1 MPAGERATEVCS
13 PVDVTP
19 SLGYKPGWTF
29 KLAVRA
35 DGDWLC
41 IRAVTVDSNN
51 RTNTRATGHMF
62 KLPEEPMT
70 LRQFA
75 RWAFDRCLL
84 CELHEA
90 GEFFSVDGFRPF
102 FPNHQDEGS
111 PYELV
116 ERWESP

>member
-1 MPAGERATEVCS
+1 MAAGEQAQAVCS
-13 PVDVTP
+13 PADVART
-19 SLGYKPGWTF
+19 LGYKPGWSF
-29 KLAVRA
+29 RLGGPLNRF
-35 DGDWLC
+35 LC
-41 IRAVTVDSNN
+41 IRSVTTDSADVS
-51 RTNTRATGHMF
+51 RTRPTGHMF
-62 KLPEEPMT
+62 QLPDRPMT
-70 LRQFA
+70 AREFA
-75 RWAFDRCLL
+75 RWAFDCCLL